1 MNKEYRFEEFFYGRP
16 LTLWEMRNM
25 VIQQSY
31 AKIICNFNFN
41 TAANVAVNEVS
52 PLQQEYLFIN
62 TIIREQAAK
71 LKINIKTMQEILA
84 LETSEEHQKNL
95 RIAKAVEESFLFD
108 GFEDYFE
115 SLIPQS
121 TYSSL
126 DLHNYTKASAK
137 NPFPTVLCHNDIH
150 QNNILMKLVDNRDLL
165 IIDNEYA
172 GWNPMAMDLAVFI
185 NETMI
190 NNTHPADNGVKEYAD
205 NLMSEYEQE
214 QMIK

>member
-1 MNKEYRFEEFFYGRP
+1 
-16 LTLWEMRNM
+16 
-25 VIQQSY
+25 
-31 AKIICNFNFN
+31 
-41 TAANVAVNEVS
+41 
-52 PLQQEYLFIN
+52 
-62 TIIREQAAK
+62 
-71 LKINIKTMQEILA
+71 MQERLA
-84 LETSEEHQKNL
+84 LETSEEHLKNL

-121 TYSSL
+121 IYSSL